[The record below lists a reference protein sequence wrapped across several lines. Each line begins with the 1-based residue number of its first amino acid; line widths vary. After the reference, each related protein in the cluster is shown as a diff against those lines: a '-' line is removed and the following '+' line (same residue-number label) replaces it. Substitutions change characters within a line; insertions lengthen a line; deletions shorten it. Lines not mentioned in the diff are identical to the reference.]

1 MKCKVALV
9 GLPNAGKSTLFQA
22 LTNQQVLVANYP
34 FATIN
39 PNIANVLVPDQHVDR
54 LHTLFP
60 TSQKIYS
67 SIMLYD
73 IAGLIKG
80 ASAGEGLGN
89 KFLAQIRTTNVI
101 CCLIRCFENK
111 NVSHVNDKLDPVN
124 DIETLFIELINA
136 DQTALASFLPKLQKQ
151 LKKTADKKLLTLY
164 NRLVAYQAVLALN
177 DVKAWQ
183 LFLQKNDNLQ
193 DVKLIDLLTTKP
205 LLLCGNIN
213 ENDLKATNTYAQTL
227 RQYAHDHHFAVT
239 FVCADL
245 LYQLSQLSVAE
256 AEFLLSELELKTN
269 DAETLVKQ
277 VYQMLGLKTFYTAG
291 DKEVRAW
298 SFPTHATAQQCA
310 GIIHSDFAANF
321 VKAEVYS
328 LSDLWKYKT
337 NKNLQQHGKIKLV
350 GKEQEIYDEDV
361 VFFIVRK

>member
-39 PNIANVLVPDQHVDR
+39 PNIANLFVPDPHVDR

-60 TSQKIYS
+60 TAQKVYS
-67 SIMLYD
+67 SIVLYD

-80 ASAGEGLGN
+80 ASEGEGLGN

-111 NVSHVNDKLDPVN
+111 NVLHVNNKLDPVN
-124 DIETLFIELINA
+124 DIETLFIELIHA
-136 DQTALASFLPKLQKQ
+136 DQTALASFLPKLAKQ
-151 LKKTADKKLLTLY
+151 IKKTNDKKLVNLS
-164 NRLVAYQAVLALN
+164 NRLTAYQKVLALN
-177 DVKAWQ
+177 DIKAWQ
-183 LFLQKNDNLQ
+183 LFLQKTDNLQ
-193 DVKLIDLLTTKP
+193 DIKLIDLLTTKP
-205 LLLCGNIN
+205 ILLCGNIN
-213 ENDLKATNTYAQTL
+213 ENDLKATNTYAQIL
-227 RQYAHDHHFAVT
+227 RQYASDHHFAFT

-245 LYQLSQLSVAE
+245 LYQVSQLSVAE
-256 AEFLLSELELKTN
+256 AEFLLSELQLETN
-269 DAETLVKQ
+269 AADALVKK

-298 SFPTHATAQQCA
+298 SFPAHATAQQCA
-310 GIIHSDFAANF
+310 GIIHSDFAHNF

-361 VFFIVRK
+361 VLFIVRK

>member
-39 PNIANVLVPDQHVDR
+39 PNVANVIVPDPHVDR

-60 TSQKIYS
+60 SAQKVYS

-80 ASAGEGLGN
+80 ASEGEGLGN

-111 NVSHVNDKLDPVN
+111 NVSHVNGKLDPVN
-124 DIETLFIELINA
+124 DVETLFIELINA
-136 DQTALASFLPKLQKQ
+136 DQTALASFLPKLAKQNKKNNDQKMI
-151 LKKTADKKLLTLY
+151 ALY
-164 NRLVAYQAVLALN
+164 QRLVAYQQVLALN

-183 LFLQKNDNLQ
+183 LFLQKTDHLQ
-193 DVKLIDLLTTKP
+193 DVKLIDLSTTKP

-213 ENDLKATNTYAQTL
+213 ENDLTANSVYAQTL
-227 RQYAHDHHFAVT
+227 LQYAQDHHFAVT
-239 FVCADL
+239 FICADL
-245 LYQLSQLSVAE
+245 LYQLSQLAPAE
-256 AEFLLSELELKTN
+256 AEFLLSELNLKTN
-269 DAETLVKQ
+269 AADVLVKK

-298 SFPTHATAQQCA
+298 SFPAHANAQQCA
-310 GIIHSDFAANF
+310 GIIHSDFADNF

-328 LSDLWKYKT
+328 LSDLWKYET